1 MHGGPGLV
9 VRRSTGCV
17 SALGRSE
24 ALIPS
29 AQREGSPVRDTGS
42 PGRACPASYGYSP
55 AAFARAPELNADV
68 LYAVGG
74 LYGNLPA
81 LREIE
86 RMAALEAER
95 ARIVFNGDFHWFDAD
110 PADFLA
116 IERGVMRHTALRGN
130 VETEIANDDEA
141 NGCGCAY
148 PESVPDDDVER
159 SNRILARLRAA
170 ARGAESLS
178 PGLMQRLAGLPMHL
192 VADVGGARIAVVHGD
207 AWALAGWRFAHDALH
222 SEAAADRLCA
232 LFEQAAVDGFASSHT
247 CLPAL
252 KAFETPLGERFIVN
266 NGAAGMPNFRG
277 QRCGVLTR
285 IAVVPVP
292 AALQAT
298 RLYGG
303 EFDGIHVDALAVR
316 FDATAWDLDFA
327 RLWPAGSDAAIS
339 YGSRIVDGPDFRID
353 DALGRSTRS
362 RCAALAA

>member
-1 MHGGPGLV
+1 
-9 VRRSTGCV
+9 VRATG
-17 SALGRSE
+17 A
-24 ALIPS
+24 
-29 AQREGSPVRDTGS
+29 

-55 AAFARAPELNADV
+55 AAFARPPELSTDV

-81 LREIE
+81 LLEVE
-86 RMAALEAER
+86 RMAALEPER
-95 ARIVFNGDFHWFDAD
+95 TQIVFNGDFHWFDAD

-116 IERGVMRHTALRGN
+116 IERHVMKHTALRGN
-130 VETEIANDDEA
+130 VETEIASDDDV

-159 SNRILARLRAA
+159 SNRILARLRAT
-170 ARGAESLS
+170 ARSAESQS

-222 SEAAADRLCA
+222 SGAANDRLCA

-252 KAFETPLGERFIVN
+252 KSFDTPLGERFIVN

-277 QRCGVLTR
+277 VHGGVLTR
-285 IAVVPVP
+285 IAAVPVP
-292 AALQAT
+292 ATLHGA

-303 EFDGIHVDALAVR
+303 EFGGTYVDALAVR
-316 FDATAWDLDFA
+316 FDARAWDACFA
-327 RLWPAGSDAAIS
+327 RLWPAGSDAALS
-339 YGSRIVDGPDFRID
+339 YGTRIVDGPDFSVD
-353 DALGRSTRS
+353 DALGRSPPPS
-362 RCAALAA
+362 CAALAT